1 MMEVIKVNVEPE
13 AKDTV
18 TTIPPGFQP
27 MPKMVT
33 VPILGYTAD
42 IKPITAK
49 EPIEGK
55 VSDCAVGCKKKTAPH
70 GERGL
75 K

>member
-1 MMEVIKVNVEPE
+1 MNKEQE
-13 AKDTV
+13 AKETV

-42 IKPITAK
+42 IQPITIK
-49 EPIEGK
+49 GNTKDECP
-55 VSDCAVGCKKKTAPH
+55 DCAGGCKKKTAPH
-70 GERGL
+70 GECGL

>member
-1 MMEVIKVNVEPE
+1 MNVEPE
-13 AKDTV
+13 AKETV
-18 TTIPPGFQP
+18 TTIPPGFLP
-27 MPKMVT
+27 MPKMVQL
-33 VPILGYTAD
+33 PILGYTAD

-49 EPIEGK
+49 KSIDGK
-55 VSDCAVGCKKKTAPH
+55 VSDCAEGCKKKTAPH